1 MTIRAL
7 VVDDSAFMRKVI
19 TDILNNDPE
28 ITVIATSRNGQE
40 AIEKTEKLKPDVITL
55 DNHMPVLDG
64 LHALGYIMSECPTP
78 VVMLSAVDEKA
89 AETTL
94 TAFEYG
100 AVDFIQKPSGSISL
114 DIDSMA
120 EEIRHKVKSA
130 TKVDLGNL
138 GFMEEHVKKTLVTEK
153 SEKDDLKVKLKSKP
167 EKTASK
173 KVVAIGSSTGGPRA
187 LEKLIPKLP
196 GNLPVPVLVVQHM
209 PAGFTESFA
218 KRLNQKSSLEVR
230 EAKEGDVIEKGIV
243 YLAPGDYHMEVTKK
257 NIKGISKEVISLN
270 QKPREHG
277 VRPSVNVLLR
287 SLKSVY
293 GSGVLSVIL
302 TGMGSDGS
310 EGVAELNKQGAQCIA
325 EAESSCIIYGMPK
338 AIVNSGLA
346 DTVASIDNIAK
357 KVVDMIA

>member
-19 TDILNNDPE
+19 SDILNNDPN
-28 ITVIATSRNGQE
+28 ITVIATARNGQD
-40 AIEKTEKLKPDVITL
+40 AIVKTESLRPDVITL

-89 AETTL
+89 AQTTL

-130 TKVDLGNL
+130 TRVDLSNL
-138 GFMEEHVKKTLVTEK
+138 GFMEEHVTKTLDTEK
-153 SEKDDLKVKLKSKP
+153 SEEKNLKVKLKSKP
-167 EKTASK
+167 KQKASK
-173 KVVAIGSSTGGPRA
+173 KVIAIGSSTGGPRA

-218 KRLNQKSSLEVR
+218 KRLNSKSSLEVR
-230 EAKEGDVIEKGIV
+230 EAKEGDIIEKGTV
-243 YLAPGDYHMEVTKK
+243 YFAPGDYHMEVAKK
-257 NIKGISKEVISLN
+257 NIRGVLKEVISLN

-287 SLKSVY
+287 SLKPVY
-293 GSGVLSVIL
+293 GSDVLSVIL

-310 EGVAELNKQGAQCIA
+310 EGVSELRNAGAQCIA
-325 EAESSCIIYGMPK
+325 EDKTSCIIYGMPK
-338 AIVNSGLA
+338 TIVEKKLA
-346 DTVASIDNIAK
+346 DYVAPIDDIAK
-357 KVVDMIA
+357 KIVDTIA